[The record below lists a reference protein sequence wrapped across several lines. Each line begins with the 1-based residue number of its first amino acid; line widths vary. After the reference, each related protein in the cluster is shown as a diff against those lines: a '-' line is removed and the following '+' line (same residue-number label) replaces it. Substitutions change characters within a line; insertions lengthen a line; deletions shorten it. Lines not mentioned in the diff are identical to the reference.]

1 MASFGLYIVASI
13 AAIRGVNVP
22 MYTTL
27 RRTAVVF
34 TMAAE
39 SALAGQ
45 RYSKR
50 VCAASVP
57 RAVLTLACAAAAALA
72 IASTPVHADVCEDVD
87 GWVDEYGYDCA
98 YWGKDMNGDGLPDC
112 HLSETYN
119 LHDIMDNL
127 DITREYYFNIDYW
140 QDDIRTNCPKACGV
154 CMEAEQAAEDDSS
167 SPTEDAPP
175 GDSCDCNKKKKKTC
189 KPLPCK
195 KKKAKALA
203 KACKKTLKSKK
214 CKKAIKKAP
223 ECLYEYL
230 A

>member
-1 MASFGLYIVASI
+1 M
-13 AAIRGVNVP
+13 
-22 MYTTL
+22 
-27 RRTAVVF
+27 
-34 TMAAE
+34 
-39 SALAGQ
+39 
-45 RYSKR
+45 
-50 VCAASVP
+50 SVP

-98 YWGKDMNGDGLPDC
+98 YWGKDTNGNGLPDC
-112 HLSETYN
+112 HLSETCTTQVLNNPACFLDSCTDN

-127 DITREYYFNIDYW
+127 DITHEYHYYFSDRWYVFDYSLVSLDEEQVNRLYW
-140 QDDIRTNCPKACGV
+140 QEDIRTNCPKACGV

-175 GDSCDCNKKKKKTC
+175 GDSCDCNKKKKKPC